1 MAPSLHKTQLMKVCL
16 VSPLLHPHPS
26 SCITHPVPFHTHSH
40 LLMLLFS
47 ISDLTFPHGP
57 PATNFASFLDSSFP
71 PMSLPP
77 GVNSHPGQPNPRNCP
92 LAQLPWSLCP
102 GNPLEPSEWN
112 PASTLLLR
120 NLSSSHI
127 SRGGARDS
135 SEGSAM
141 AFTTLMAAA
150 CLQRGD
156 KHSTPFAGH

>member
-1 MAPSLHKTQLMKVCL
+1 MAPSLHRMQLMKVCP

-26 SCITHPVPFHTHSH
+26 SCITRPVPFHTHSH

-47 ISDLTFPHGP
+47 ISDLVFPRGP

-92 LAQLPWSLCP
+92 LAQLQWSLCP

-112 PASTLLLR
+112 PATTLLLR

-141 AFTTLMAAA
+141 AFTTLRAAA
-150 CLQRGD
+150 CLQQGD